1 MSMPGSRCRQSCS
14 TSHKRARFAGLFF
27 ARPGL
32 PTGNT
37 KRGTAEDTFAID
49 TTLVW
54 GAVLVPIGHPEVFG
68 GMWDS
73 NRLHWTR
80 AAAVAEIEE
89 HVIKM
94 GLLPLEWSRGD
105 VQNGDLLIGRTSSP
119 GGQQQYAVLVR
130 SARLPTAERPSDDKI
145 GE

>member
-1 MSMPGSRCRQSCS
+1 M
-14 TSHKRARFAGLFF
+14 
-27 ARPGL
+27 
-32 PTGNT
+32 
-37 KRGTAEDTFAID
+37 D

-73 NRLHWTR
+73 NQLHWTR

-119 GGQQQYAVLVR
+119 GGVQQYAVLVR
-130 SARLPTAERPSDDKI
+130 SGRLPTGEPPSDLPSVTMR
-145 GE
+145 G